1 MGRDD
6 DDGEEG
12 RGGRA
17 ERGRKDIGGLGL
29 EGLRIWYRGGRGREG
44 VCECVGWGYVMW
56 FWVWV

>member
-17 ERGRKDIGGLGL
+17 ERGRKDIFGLG
-29 EGLRIWYRGGRGREG
+29 GWRVGGFE
-44 VCECVGWGYVMW
+44 W
-56 FWVWV
+56 